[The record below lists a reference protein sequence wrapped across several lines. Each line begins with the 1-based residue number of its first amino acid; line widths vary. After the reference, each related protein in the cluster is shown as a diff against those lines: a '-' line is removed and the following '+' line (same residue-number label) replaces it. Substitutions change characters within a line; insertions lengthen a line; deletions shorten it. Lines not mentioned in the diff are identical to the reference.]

1 MSKALK
7 LRRGVDIKLIG
18 EAEKIITDAPY
29 PKTVAIKPTDFEGI
43 KPKVIVKPG
52 DEVKAGTT
60 IMYDRDQEKV
70 KFAAPLSGEVVEV
83 KRGEKRK
90 LLEVIILADK
100 EVQYE
105 DFKAADPNSLN
116 REEIIEKLCDSG
128 AWPFI
133 TQRPYDVIA
142 NPDQKPKSIFI
153 SAFDSAPLAA
163 DNDFVVHGE
172 DEVFQKG
179 IDALAKLTEGKVHLT
194 TNGAA
199 KADDAFLKAKNVVH
213 HQVSGPHPA
222 GNAGVHIH
230 HFDPVGRG
238 DVVWTVKPQDVL
250 TIGRLFDAGKF
261 DASRIVALTGSQAKD
276 RKYYRTFLGTSTKEL
291 FDQYT
296 DSENTRYISGSVLSG
311 TKIDKE
317 GYLGF
322 YDSQLV
328 AMPEGGNP
336 EMFGWIKPNP
346 GKFSLSRALVSWLQ
360 PGKKYDL
367 NANMNGEERPFVVTE
382 EYEKVFPFDIY
393 PVQLIKAILV
403 EDIELMEELGIYEVA
418 PEDFALCE
426 TICTSKVP
434 SQTIVRNGLNMLR
447 EELS

>member
-7 LRRGVDIKLIG
+7 LKRGADIKLVG

-43 KPKVIVKPG
+43 KPKVIVKAG

-60 IMYDRDQEKV
+60 IMYDRNHEQV
-70 KFAAPLSGEVVEV
+70 KFASPVSGEVVEV

-90 LLEVIILADK
+90 LLEIIILADK
-100 EVQYE
+100 ENQYI
-105 DFKAADPNSLN
+105 DFTAAEPSSLS
-116 REEIIEKLCDSG
+116 RDQIIEKLCESG
-128 AWPFI
+128 VWPFI

-142 NPDQKPKSIFI
+142 NPSQTPKSIFI
-153 SAFDSAPLAA
+153 SAFDSAPLAP
-163 DNDFVVHGE
+163 DNDFVIHGQA
-172 DEVFQKG
+172 DLFQTG
-179 IDALAKLTEGKVHLT
+179 VDALAKLTEGKVHLT

-199 KADDAFLKAKNVVH
+199 KADEAFLQAKNVVH

-222 GNAGVHIH
+222 GNVGVHVH

-250 TIGRLFDAGKF
+250 TIGRLFKSGKF
-261 DASRIVALTGSQAKD
+261 DASRVIALTGSRASD
-276 RKYYRTFLGTSTKEL
+276 RKYYRTILGTSTKEL
-291 FDQYT
+291 FEQHT
-296 DSENTRYISGSVLSG
+296 NGENTRYISGNVLSG

-317 GYLGF
+317 GYLSF
-322 YDSQLV
+322 YDTQLV
-328 AMPEGGNP
+328 AMPEGGEA
-336 EMFGWIKPNP
+336 EMFGWIMPNP

-367 NANMNGEERPFVVTE
+367 DANLNGEERPFVVTE
-382 EYEKVFPFDIY
+382 EYEKVFPLDIY

-403 EDIELMEELGIYEVA
+403 QDIELMEELGIYEVA

-426 TICTSKVP
+426 TICTSKIP

-447 EELS
+447 EEMS